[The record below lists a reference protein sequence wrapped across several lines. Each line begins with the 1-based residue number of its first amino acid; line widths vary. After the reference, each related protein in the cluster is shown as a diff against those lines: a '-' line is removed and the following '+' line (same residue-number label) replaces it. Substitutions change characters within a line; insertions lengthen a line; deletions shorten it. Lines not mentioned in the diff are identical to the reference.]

1 MPRLP
6 FASLRS
12 LFGITD
18 EQAMG
23 RVQTHA
29 DERAFAQLV
38 SRWQGP
44 IQRLCTR
51 MTGDPHCGEDLAQET
66 FVRMFA
72 RRKEYQPTARFSTWL
87 WRIALNL
94 SYDELRRRR
103 RREQW
108 ALNDL
113 EVETPSG
120 LDATAAPDAAPDNSL
135 IAREQGELVRL
146 ALARLPE
153 TFRTVLVLRHYEELK
168 FREIAAVLE
177 LPEGTVKSR
186 MAEALTQ
193 MGRLLQTEFTD
204 PSASSLKSRPQSN
217 PKSQGG
223 VDARRSGGCVSKDLK
238 THHEPK
244 ESLTL

>member
-1 MPRLP
+1 MPHAV
-6 FASLRS
+6 FAPLRS
-12 LFGITD
+12 LFDSTD
-18 EQAMG
+18 ERAMW
-23 RVQTHA
+23 RVHTQS
-29 DERAFAQLV
+29 DERAFAELV
-38 SRWQGP
+38 ARWEEP

-66 FVRMFA
+66 FVRVFA

-108 ALNDL
+108 TLDESGAETLAGL
-113 EVETPSG
+113 E
-120 LDATAAPDAAPDNSL
+120 AAADPEAAPDNSL
-135 IAREQGELVRL
+135 IAHEHGELVRR

-153 TFRTVLVLRHYEELK
+153 AYRTVLVLRHYEGLK

-177 LPEGTVKSR
+177 LPEGTIKSR
-186 MAEALTQ
+186 LAEALTQ
-193 MGRLLQTEFTD
+193 MGRLLQTALAD
-204 PSASSLKSRPQSN
+204 PAASRTFLPPPSQKSR
-217 PKSQGG
+217 GG
-223 VDARRSGGCVSKDLK
+223 QDAGGPANQALEM
-238 THHEPK
+238 HYEPK